1 MCVSW
6 GRENSLLAG
15 ALMAAIC
22 MTTAPSLQEVTS
34 GGSGESRT
42 PKEVATTDDLRRDG
56 EAREN
61 ALIPEKTRAFG
72 TSEGTREKGNNRIV
86 ELEGILLER
95 RSCIWLCFAVF
106 KFWLR

>member
-1 MCVSW
+1 MAEFPWLLVLRHSAKLWVCVFPGGGKTVFS
-6 GRENSLLAG
+6 AG

-22 MTTAPSLQEVTS
+22 MATAPSLQEVTS
-34 GGSGESRT
+34 GGSGESQT

-72 TSEGTREKGNNRIV
+72 
-86 ELEGILLER
+86 L
-95 RSCIWLCFAVF
+95 VF
-106 KFWLR
+106 K